1 MEKEK
6 YENQIDDYL
15 KKNFAGFLK
24 GCPVC
29 IGEKTVPAGSNKKKK
44 FTRRK

>member
-1 MEKEK
+1 MKKEMFSEQ
-6 YENQIDDYL
+6 YC
-15 KKNFAGFLK
+15 KKHGQNFAGFLK

-29 IGEKTVPAGSNKKKK
+29 VGEKTVPAGSNKKKK